1 MSTPID
7 STYRLERSD
16 RKTVQLRICPD
27 GTLLVKA
34 PLRYSKE
41 EIDALIARHSR
52 WIEKHRA
59 AMKKRTARIQACAQT
74 PEQIDELFCQAKKVI
89 PERVAYF
96 SHLMDVVP
104 TGVRITSAQKRF
116 GSCSAQNNLC
126 FSYRVMM
133 YPPEAVDYVVVHELA
148 HIRHHDH
155 SREFYQFIESVLP
168 DYRRYEAIL
177 KEQL

>member
-1 MSTPID
+1 MSAPID
-7 STYRLERSD
+7 LTYRLERSD
-16 RKTVQLRICPD
+16 RKNVQLKICPD

-34 PLRYSKE
+34 PLRYSKS
-41 EIDALIARHSR
+41 EIDALIARHGR

-59 AMKKRTARIQACAQT
+59 AMEKRTTRIETCAKT
-74 PEQIDELFCQAKKVI
+74 PEQIETLFRQAREFI

-96 SHLMDVVP
+96 SRLMGVTP

-116 GSCSAQNNLC
+116 GSCSAHNSLC

-133 YPPEAVDYVVVHELA
+133 YPPEAIDYVVVHELA

-155 SREFYQFIESVLP
+155 SREFYLFIESILP
-168 DYRRYEAIL
+168 DYRRCEAIL
-177 KEQL
+177 KEQS